1 MSLNVL
7 IASSI
12 IEVGIDIPNATVIV
26 IVGADRF
33 GASSLHQIRGRVGR
47 KQLTVILLFSYRW

>member
-26 IVGADRF
+26 IVGADEVWSF
-33 GASSLHQIRGRVGR
+33 ITTSD
-47 KQLTVILLFSYRW
+47 